1 MVFLS
6 VSSLIY
12 SFFAYPVL
20 LQDEKTKFV
29 SQQEVLTKNRYV
41 EVSVTKS
48 TFLASLG
55 IVHVD
60 KVAFTGQLQV
70 LSKNRYVKFLFAET
84 NFFNAR
90 EASRS
95 R

>member
-41 EVSVTKS
+41 DVSVTK
-48 TFLASLG
+48 
-55 IVHVD
+55 I
-60 KVAFTGQLQV
+60 
-70 LSKNRYVKFLFAET
+70 
-84 NFFNAR
+84 NFFSFIGHSTR
-90 EASRS
+90 R
-95 R
+95 